1 MLPGNGQK
9 LVQSLQRLSFTVCRS
24 LSSAAAPL
32 TDPLEDEH
40 IILAERP
47 KQTGVQVSILENGT
61 KIASCDNGGAIS
73 RVIFAVKAGSRF
85 EGDNQLGLSHL
96 LKNAAFS
103 TNGGRTHL
111 RTVREA
117 QQAGGTLECS
127 SSRELISWNSAFMRT
142 KLPEMIENIA
152 PAIVSPSF
160 NSWEM
165 GQVKEHCANDIAS
178 LDATAVNLEHL
189 HKAAFRY
196 GLGNSVF
203 CNKLKL
209 GGYTAA
215 DLGEYA
221 TQQYVGNGI
230 AVVGTNVDHDE
241 LYRYSKDLLGGL
253 SGGPTGSG
261 PQQYHGGEIHLTTGT
276 GFSYAS
282 LVGAGAGLSGADL
295 PALAVLQRILGYGTS
310 IKWGSNTVSSRLN
323 RAAAKATE
331 APNMVTSMNISYS
344 DAGLFGVHAVSTPTS
359 IGKVLKAAVD
369 EVKGIANG
377 EVTDEDVGRAKNQ
390 VKANVMMLSEGS
402 EELVDDLLKQVL
414 FTGGYASPAS
424 VLDKIDAVS
433 LEHVVEAAKQVFG
446 RKSTLVVTGDSSH
459 APYLDEVL

>member
-1 MLPGNGQK
+1 MLPVNSQK
-9 LVQSLQRLSFTVCRS
+9 LVQSLQRLSFAASRS

-47 KQTGVQVSILENGT
+47 SQTGVQVSSLDNGT
-61 KIASCDNGGAIS
+61 KVASCDNGGAIS
-73 RVIFAVKAGSRF
+73 RVIVAVKAGSRF
-85 EGDNQLGLSHL
+85 EAGNQLGLSHL
-96 LKNAAFS
+96 LKNAAFA

-111 RTVREA
+111 RTVRET
-117 QQAGGTLECS
+117 QQAGAALECS
-127 SSRELISWNSAFMRT
+127 SSRELISFGSAFMRT

-152 PAIVSPSF
+152 PAIVSPVY

-165 GQVKEHCANDIAS
+165 GQVKDHCANDIAS

-189 HKAAFRY
+189 HKAAFRD
-196 GLGNSVF
+196 GLGNSIF

-215 DLGEYA
+215 NLGDYA
-221 TQQYVGNGI
+221 TQHYVGNGI

-241 LYRYSKDLLGGL
+241 LLRYSKDLLGGL
-253 SGGPTGSG
+253 PGGLTGPSV
-261 PQQYHGGEIHLTTGT
+261 QKYHGGEIHMTTSN

-282 LVGAGAGLSGADL
+282 LVGAGSKLCGADL
-295 PALAVLQRILGYGTS
+295 PVLAVLQRILGYGTS

-331 APNMVTSMNISYS
+331 GPSMITSMNIRYS
-344 DAGLFGVHAVSTPTS
+344 DAGLFGVHAVSTPTN
-359 IGKVLKAAVD
+359 IGQVLKAAAN
-369 EVKGIANG
+369 EIKGIANG
-377 EVTDEDVGRAKNQ
+377 DVTEEDVSRAKNQ
-390 VKANVMMLSEGS
+390 VKANVMMLTEGS
-402 EELVDDLLKQVL
+402 EELVDDLLKKVL
-414 FTGGYASPAS
+414 FTGGYTSPAT

-433 LEHVVEAAKQVFG
+433 LDQVVEASKQVFG
-446 RKSTLVVTGDSSH
+446 GKSTLVVTGDSSH